1 MANSD
6 TYTVTR
12 EWTAIEANSLDITN
26 GTFTVVNKS
35 KNPVEL
41 VQSDTIPGAS
51 DSGDFTMHDVN
62 DSFKLALGA
71 TENLFAKSPRG
82 NIDIG
87 VATA

>member
-12 EWTAIEANSLDITN
+12 LWTAVEANGLDITN
-26 GTFTVVNKS
+26 DTFTVVNKS
-35 KNPVEL
+35 KNPIEL
-41 VQSDTIPGAS
+41 IQSDTTPGLS
-51 DSGDFTMHDVN
+51 DVGDFSMHDVN
-62 DSFKLALGA
+62 DGFKFALGA

>member
-6 TYTVTR
+6 THTVTR
-12 EWTAIEANSLDITN
+12 DWAVVVANSLAITN

-35 KNPVEL
+35 KNPIEL
-41 VQSDTIPGAS
+41 IQSDTAPGAS
-51 DSGDFTMHDVN
+51 DVGDFTMHDVN
-62 DSFKLALGA
+62 EGFKFPIGA